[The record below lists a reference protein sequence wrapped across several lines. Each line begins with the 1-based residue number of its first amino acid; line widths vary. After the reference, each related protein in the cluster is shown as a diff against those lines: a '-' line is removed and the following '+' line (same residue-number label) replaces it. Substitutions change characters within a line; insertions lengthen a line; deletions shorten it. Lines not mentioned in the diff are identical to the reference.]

1 MTKKEFIELY
11 AKKGEFAS
19 KAEAEKKA
27 KAFLESLEEA
37 LVSGEEV
44 SFVGWGK
51 WEVVERAE
59 RTGRNPQTG
68 EDMIIPAK
76 KVIKFKAGK
85 TLEDKVNV
93 K

>member
-1 MTKKEFIELY
+1 MTKKEFVELF

-27 KAFLESLEEA
+27 KAFLETLEEA
-37 LVSGEEV
+37 LLKGEEV

-51 WEVVERAE
+51 WEVVEKAE
-59 RTGRNPQTG
+59 RIGRNPQTG
-68 EDMIIPAK
+68 EEITIPARK
-76 KVIKFKAGK
+76 AIKFKAGK
-85 TLEDKVNV
+85 ALEEKINL